1 MVNTVTGV
9 ESRVRGREAV
19 VAGTVTWERLREL
32 AAFRAEQG
40 CAISLFMNL
49 DPSEVPTAADAQ
61 TRMNALLAGAE
72 KADRSELTH
81 DQRNGLRADFVR
93 IARWFDD
100 EFSREGA
107 RGLAIFAASL
117 DNFWSTLS
125 LPGAVADIVKI
136 GREFY
141 LAPLV
146 PLVARTDGTIIAV
159 VGREQGHLFRLEAGR
174 LRAIADHFEEQPGRH
189 DQGGWSQANY
199 QRHIEKLVQEHMKG
213 VAEELDR
220 SRKRMRAPKVVLVC
234 PEETRAEFTNTLSK
248 EARDALV
255 GWAQAEAH
263 AGATELL
270 DAVRPVLERAQAKD
284 ERETIERW
292 REEAGRNGRAASG
305 WAQTLEAASDGR
317 VEVLLFQEGTDRS
330 AFRCPACGRA
340 AVTGGSCPLDGTQLE
355 PHDAGLDLA
364 VHQTLAHGGAL
375 WAIRHHSDLAPVE
388 GIGALLRY

>member
-19 VAGTVTWERLREL
+19 VAGTVTWERLRGL
-32 AAFRAEQG
+32 AGFRAEQG
-40 CAISLFMNL
+40 CAISLYLNL
-49 DPSEVPTAADAQ
+49 DPSEVPTPADAQ
-61 TRMNALLAGAE
+61 TRMNGLLSKAE

-81 DQRNGLRADFVR
+81 DQRNGLKADFQR

-107 RGLAIFAASL
+107 RGLAIFADSL

-125 LPGAVADIVKI
+125 LPGAVADSVKI
-136 GREFY
+136 GREFH

-146 PLVARTDGTIIAV
+146 PLVGRTDGTIIAV
-159 VGREQGHLFRLEAGR
+159 VGREQGQLFRLEAGR
-174 LRAIADHFEEQPGRH
+174 LQPIADHFEEQPGRH

-199 QRHIEKLVQEHMKG
+199 RRHIEKLVQEHLKG

-220 SRKRMRAPKVVLVC
+220 SRKRMHAPKIVLVC
-234 PEETRAEFTNTLSK
+234 PEETRAEFTNTLPK

-255 GWAQAEAH
+255 GWAPAEAH
-263 AGATELL
+263 ASAPELL

-317 VEVLLFQEGTDRS
+317 VEVLLFQEGADRS

-375 WAIRHHSDLAPVE
+375 WAIRHHTDLAPVE